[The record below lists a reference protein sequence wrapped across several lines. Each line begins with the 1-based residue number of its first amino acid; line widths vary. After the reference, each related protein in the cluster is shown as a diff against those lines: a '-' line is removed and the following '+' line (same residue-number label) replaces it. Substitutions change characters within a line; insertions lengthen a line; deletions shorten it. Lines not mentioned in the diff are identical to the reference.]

1 MDLYKF
7 KFTVLQQEIVR
18 FLCVKAGTSYN
29 QRQLARALRVSPT
42 AVSKSLPRLARSG
55 LVALAKDAGRLS
67 ISLNRENPSVSS
79 RKRVENLSMIFE
91 SGLAIFLFQEF
102 PGAAIVLFGSYARGE
117 DTMQSDVDIAV
128 VGAEDKELDLERY
141 ESLLERRIH
150 LSAYPSLEEIHGELR
165 MNLCNGIVLS
175 GAL

>member
-1 MDLYKF
+1 MDLYKLE
-7 KFTVLQQEIVR
+7 FTVLQQEIVR

-67 ISLNRENPSVSS
+67 ISLNRENLSASS

-91 SGLAIFLFQEF
+91 SGLATFLFQEF
-102 PGAAIVLFGSYARGE
+102 PGTAIVLLGSYARG
-117 DTMQSDVDIAV
+117 
-128 VGAEDKELDLERY
+128 
-141 ESLLERRIH
+141 
-150 LSAYPSLEEIHGELR
+150 
-165 MNLCNGIVLS
+165 
-175 GAL
+175 